1 MQSTRLDIVELIE
14 QNPIT
19 KLSDNYQSK
28 FLQKIQENFTETQQ
42 QLFVASFYTYLN
54 YNTKTDFVIDLEDIW
69 KWLGFSRKD
78 PAKVVLEKHFTINID
93 YKILNN
99 KTSVEKAAPEKK
111 IHTNLSDKSVSHQPL
126 ENLNLGGRPNEK
138 ILINISTFK
147 KLCLKSNTKKAD
159 KPESHRFACEFTS
172 FTNKARFYCAF
183 KIKINY
189 VKCLH
194 N

>member
-1 MQSTRLDIVELIE
+1 MENKITSFDIISLIE

-93 YKILNN
+93 YKILTN
-99 KTSVEKAAPEKK
+99 KTSVEKAAQEKK

-138 ILINISTFK
+138 ILININTFK
-147 KLCLKSNTKKAD
+147 KLCLKSNTKKQIN
-159 KPESHRFACEFTS
+159 PSHIASLVSSLRSQLKFFTA
-172 FTNKARFYCAF
+172 FIF
-183 KIKINY
+183 KIII
-189 VKCLH
+189 
-194 N
+194 